1 VAGISRPLHSGLDRP
16 KRDTL
21 VGESSGH
28 RAVAALPERLPRARA
43 VEHPD
48 DEWGTRAGGST
59 MSEDE
64 VETKLDAYR
73 DQVSRPL
80 NRLFRTYGPGKKWW
94 LGLGLVT
101 SVLAYGMVLVT
112 PIVLGTTIDAV
123 FTQESAYALPLV
135 PDAWLPSSRMAQ
147 FWFSTAVVAVALLG
161 GAVLQ
166 WVRGVAINYF
176 AHGVMYAIR
185 VDTYEK
191 MQRLDMTFFD
201 NKETGEVMS
210 ILNNDTNNLEIFF
223 DDVLGQSVR
232 IGVIVL
238 GVTVALVETNWQ
250 LAVITLGAVPLLT
263 GFTWWFMRVI
273 EPRYEVQRSVIGD
286 LNTRIENGLSGIE
299 LVKSTSTEDYENERV
314 RAVSRDVFDA
324 EMDVLKLSYFYRPG
338 MELITGAALLAT
350 FVLGGLWVFSGPP
363 LFFSGELTTGDFV
376 VFMLLTQRLTG
387 PMSQLSSIVDWYQNA
402 KASGKRIC
410 GLMDVPV
417 RIEDAP
423 NAIAL
428 DDVEGRVKYD
438 EVTFAYD
445 GGGTVLDGVDIDVPP
460 GETVA
465 IVGPTGAGKSTVAKL
480 LLRLYDVTE
489 GAVRVDGHDVRD
501 IRLADL
507 RAVTGY
513 VSQDTFLF
521 DGTVAENIRYGRFDA
536 DREDVV
542 DAARAA
548 EAHGFIRNLS
558 DGYDTRVGE
567 RGVKLSGGQRQRIA
581 IARTML
587 QDPEILLLDEATS
600 AVDTETE
607 YLIQRSLDRLAADR
621 TTLVIAHR
629 LSTIKDAETI
639 VVLDDGEVVEQASH
653 EELLA
658 ADGLY
663 ANLWGVQAGEIES
676 LPEDFLE
683 RAMEETAESTR

>member
-1 VAGISRPLHSGLDRP
+1 MV
-16 KRDTL
+16 
-21 VGESSGH
+21 
-28 RAVAALPERLPRARA
+28 
-43 VEHPD
+43 D
-48 DEWGTRAGGST
+48 DEF
-59 MSEDE
+59 
-64 VETKLDAYR
+64 ETELDAYR
-73 DQVSRPL
+73 EGVERPL
-80 NRLFRTYGPGKKWW
+80 WRLFRAYTSDHALW
-94 LGLGLVT
+94 LTIGLVT
-101 SVLAYGMVLVT
+101 SVLAYGTVLVT

-123 FTQESAYALPLV
+123 FTGESAYALPLV
-135 PDAWLPSSRMAQ
+135 PDAWLPAEQEAQ
-147 FWFSTAVVAVALLG
+147 FWFSTGVVAVALLG

-223 DDVLGQSVR
+223 DDVMGQSVR
-232 IGVIVL
+232 IGIIVL
-238 GVTVALVETNWQ
+238 GVTIALVDTNWQ
-250 LAVITLGAVPLLT
+250 LAVVTLGAVPLLA
-263 GFTWWFMRVI
+263 GFTWWFMRII

-299 LVKSTSTEDYENERV
+299 LVKTTSTEDYENERV

-338 MELITGAALLAT
+338 MELITGVALLAT

-363 LFFSGELTTGDFV
+363 LFFSGDLTTGDFV
-376 VFMLLTQRLTG
+376 VFMLLTQQLTG
-387 PMSQLSSIVDWYQNA
+387 PMAQLSSIVDWYENA
-402 KASGKRIC
+402 KASGERIC

-428 DDVEGRVKYD
+428 DDVEGRVAYD
-438 EVTFAYD
+438 DVTFAYD
-445 GGGTVLDGVDIDVPP
+445 SGETVLEGVDIDAES

-480 LLRLYDVTE
+480 LLRLYDVTD

-501 IRLADL
+501 VQLADL
-507 RAVTGY
+507 RSSIGY

-521 DGTVAENIRYGRFDA
+521 DGTVAENVRYGRFDA
-536 DREDVV
+536 DREDVI
-542 DAARAA
+542 AAAEAA
-548 EAHGFIRNLS
+548 EAHGFIQNLS

-581 IARTML
+581 IARTVL

-621 TTLVIAHR
+621 TTVVIAHR
-629 LSTIKDAETI
+629 LSTIKDADTV
-639 VVLDDGEVVEQASH
+639 VVLDDGEVVERGSH
-653 EELLA
+653 DELLA

-676 LPEDFLE
+676 LPEDFLA
-683 RAMEETAESTR
+683 RTAESSTER

>member
-1 VAGISRPLHSGLDRP
+1 MAPG
-16 KRDTL
+16 
-21 VGESSGH
+21 
-28 RAVAALPERLPRARA
+28 
-43 VEHPD
+43 
-48 DEWGTRAGGST
+48 DEF
-59 MSEDE
+59 
-64 VETKLDAYR
+64 ETELDAYR
-73 DQVSRPL
+73 EEVAHPL
-80 NRLFRTYGPGKKWW
+80 WRLFRAYTPGHTAW
-94 LGLGLVT
+94 LAIGLVT
-101 SVLAYGMVLVT
+101 SILAYGTLLVT

-135 PDAWLPSSRMAQ
+135 PDAWLPSGQVAQ
-147 FWFSTAVVAVALLG
+147 FWFSAAVVGGALLG

-185 VDTYEK
+185 VDAYEK

-210 ILNNDTNNLEIFF
+210 ILNNDTSNLETFF
-223 DDVLGQSVR
+223 DNALGDSVR
-232 IGVIVL
+232 IGVIVV
-238 GVTVALVETNWQ
+238 GVTTALLYTNWQ
-250 LAVITLGAVPLLT
+250 LALVTLGAVPLLV

-273 EPRYEVQRSVIGD
+273 EPRYTRHRETIGD

-299 LVKSTSTEDYENERV
+299 LVKTTSTEEYENDRV
-314 RAVSRDVFDA
+314 RRVSRDVFDA
-324 EMDVLKLSYFYRPG
+324 NMSVLKLSYFYRPG

-350 FVLGGLWVFSGPP
+350 FILGGLWVFSGPP
-363 LFFSGELTTGDFV
+363 LFFSGELTTGEFV

-387 PMSQLSSIVDWYQNA
+387 PMAQLSSIVDWYENA

-417 RIEDAP
+417 RIEDRP
-423 NAIAL
+423 DAIAL
-428 DDVEGRVKYD
+428 DDVDGRVASD
-438 EVTFAYD
+438 DVTFAYD
-445 GGGTVLDGVDIDVPP
+445 DGETVLDGVDIDAEP

-480 LLRLYDVTE
+480 LLRLYDVSD

-501 IRLADL
+501 VRLADL
-507 RAVTGY
+507 RSSIGY

-521 DGTVAENIRYGRFDA
+521 DGTVADNIRYGRFDA

-542 DAARAA
+542 AAAEAA
-548 EAHGFIRNLS
+548 EAHNFIQGLS
-558 DGYDTRVGE
+558 EGYDTRVGE

-581 IARTML
+581 IARTVL

-629 LSTIKDAETI
+629 LSTIKDADTI
-639 VVLDDGEVVEQASH
+639 AVLDEGEVVERGSH
-653 EELLA
+653 DELLA

-676 LPEDFLE
+676 LPEDFLARAAE
-683 RAMEETAESTR
+683 RPADRHT

>member
-1 VAGISRPLHSGLDRP
+1 VTDA
-16 KRDTL
+16 
-21 VGESSGH
+21 EF
-28 RAVAALPERLPRARA
+28 
-43 VEHPD
+43 
-48 DEWGTRAGGST
+48 
-59 MSEDE
+59 
-64 VETKLDAYR
+64 ETELDAAR
-73 DQVSRPL
+73 ERVSKPL
-80 NRLFRTYGPGKKWW
+80 WRLFRAYGPGEKRWLV
-94 LGLGLVT
+94 LGLAT
-101 SVLAYGMVLVT
+101 SVLAYGAVLVT

-123 FTQESAYALPLV
+123 FTGESAYGLPFV
-135 PDAWLPSSRMAQ
+135 PGGWLPTEPAAQ
-147 FWFSTAVVAVALLG
+147 FWLSAAVVGGALLG
-161 GAVLQ
+161 GALLQ
-166 WVRGVAINYF
+166 WVRGVAINFF

-185 VDTYEK
+185 VDAYGK

-210 ILNNDTNNLEIFF
+210 ILNNDTSNLETFF
-223 DDVLGQSVR
+223 DNALGDSVR

-238 GVTVALVETNWQ
+238 GVTATLLYTNAQLALV
-250 LAVITLGAVPLLT
+250 TLGAVPLLV
-263 GFTWWFMRVI
+263 GFTWWFVRAI
-273 EPRYEVQRSVIGD
+273 EPRYTRHRETIGD

-299 LVKSTSTEDYENERV
+299 LVKTASTESYENERV
-314 RAVSRDVFDA
+314 RGVSRDVFDA
-324 EMDVLKLSYFYRPG
+324 QMDVLKLSYFYRPG

-363 LFFSGELTTGDFV
+363 LFFTGTLTTGEFV
-376 VFMLLTQRLTG
+376 VFMLLTQQLTG
-387 PMSQLSSIVDWYQNA
+387 PMAQLSSIVDWYENA
-402 KASGKRIC
+402 RASGKRIC

-417 RIEDAP
+417 RIADAP
-423 NAIAL
+423 NPIAL
-428 DDVEGRVKYD
+428 EDPEGRVEYD
-438 EVTFAYD
+438 DVTFAYD
-445 GGGTVLDGVDIDVPP
+445 SGETVLEGVDIEVAP

-480 LLRLYDVTE
+480 LLRLYDVSGPTGPDGSLGE
-489 GAVRVDGHDVRD
+489 RSESDGVADGAVRVDGHDVRD
-501 IRLADL
+501 LRLADL
-507 RAVTGY
+507 RSAVGY

-536 DREDVV
+536 DWEAVI
-542 DAARAA
+542 AAAEAA
-548 EAHGFIRNLS
+548 EAHGFIQDLPE
-558 DGYDTRVGE
+558 GYDTRVGE

-581 IARTML
+581 IARTVL

-629 LSTIKDAETI
+629 LSTVKDADTV
-639 VVLDDGEVVEQASH
+639 VVLDDGEVVERGNH

-676 LPEDFLE
+676 LPEEFLA
-683 RAMEETAESTR
+683 RTAESAGER

>member
-1 VAGISRPLHSGLDRP
+1 MTGVQ
-16 KRDTL
+16 TC
-21 VGESSGH
+21 
-28 RAVAALPERLPRARA
+28 ALPIC
-43 VEHPD
+43 
-48 DEWGTRAGGST
+48 
-59 MSEDE
+59 
-64 VETKLDAYR
+64 K
-73 DQVSRPL
+73 
-80 NRLFRTYGPGKKWW
+80 
-94 LGLGLVT
+94 
-101 SVLAYGMVLVT
+101 
-112 PIVLGTTIDAV
+112 
-123 FTQESAYALPLV
+123 QE
-135 PDAWLPSSRMAQ
+135 AQ
-147 FWFSTAVVAVALLG
+147 FWFSTGVVAAALLG

-185 VDTYEK
+185 VDAYEK

-210 ILNNDTNNLEIFF
+210 ILNNDTSNLETFF
-223 DDVLGQSVR
+223 DNALGDSVR
-232 IGVIVL
+232 IGVIVV
-238 GVTVALVETNWQ
+238 GVTTALLYTNWQ
-250 LAVITLGAVPLLT
+250 LALVTLGAVPLLV

-273 EPRYEVQRSVIGD
+273 EPRYTRHRETIGD

-299 LVKSTSTEDYENERV
+299 LVKTTSTEEYENDRV
-314 RAVSRDVFDA
+314 RRVSRDVFDA
-324 EMDVLKLSYFYRPG
+324 NMDVLKLSYFYRPG

-363 LFFSGELTTGDFV
+363 LFFSGELTTGEFV

-387 PMSQLSSIVDWYQNA
+387 PMAQLSSIVDWYENA

-410 GLMDVPV
+410 GLIDVPV

-428 DDVEGRVKYD
+428 DDIEGRVEYD
-438 EVTFAYD
+438 DVTFAYD
-445 GGGTVLDGVDIDVPP
+445 D
-460 GETVA
+460 GETVLNEVDINADSGETIA
-465 IVGPTGAGKSTVAKL
+465 IVGPTGAGKSTIAKL
-480 LLRLYDVTE
+480 LLRLYDVTD
-489 GAVRVDGHDVRD
+489 GAVRVGGHDIRD
-501 IRLADL
+501 VRLADL
-507 RAVTGY
+507 RSSIGY

-542 DAARAA
+542 AAAEAA
-548 EAHGFIRNLS
+548 EAHGFIQGFS
-558 DGYDTRVGE
+558 EGYDTRVGE

-581 IARTML
+581 IARTVL

-629 LSTIKDAETI
+629 LSTIKDADTI
-639 VVLDDGEVVEQASH
+639 VVLDDGEVVERGSH

-658 ADGLY
+658 AGGLY

-676 LPEDFLE
+676 LPEEFLA
-683 RAMEETAESTR
+683 RTAESSVER

>member
-1 VAGISRPLHSGLDRP
+1 
-16 KRDTL
+16 
-21 VGESSGH
+21 
-28 RAVAALPERLPRARA
+28 
-43 VEHPD
+43 
-48 DEWGTRAGGST
+48 
-59 MSEDE
+59 
-64 VETKLDAYR
+64 
-73 DQVSRPL
+73 
-80 NRLFRTYGPGKKWW
+80 
-94 LGLGLVT
+94 VT
-101 SVLAYGMVLVT
+101 SIFAYGTVLVT

-123 FTQESAYALPLV
+123 FTGESEYALPLV
-135 PDAWLPSSRMAQ
+135 PTAWLPAEPTAQ
-147 FWFSTAVVAVALLG
+147 FWLSAAVVGIALLG
-161 GAVLQ
+161 GAILQ
-166 WVRGVAINYF
+166 WFRGVAMNFF
-176 AHGVMYAIR
+176 AHGVMYQIR
-185 VDTYEK
+185 VDAYEK

-201 NKETGEVMS
+201 NKETGEIIS
-210 ILNNDTNNLEIFF
+210 ILNNDTGNLEVFF
-223 DDVLGQSVR
+223 DNALGDSVR

-238 GVTVALVETNWQ
+238 GVTGALLYTNWQ
-250 LAVITLGAVPLLT
+250 LALVTLGAVPLLV

-273 EPRYEVQRSVIGD
+273 EPRYTRQRETVGD

-299 LVKSTSTEDYENERV
+299 LVKTTGTEAYENERV
-314 RAVSRDVFDA
+314 RGVSRDVFEA
-324 EMDVLKLSYFYRPG
+324 QMDVLKLSYFYRPG
-338 MELITGAALLAT
+338 MELVTGTVLLAT

-387 PMSQLSSIVDWYQNA
+387 PMSQSASIVDWYENA

-423 NAIAL
+423 NPIAL
-428 DDVEGRVKYD
+428 DDVDGRVEYD
-438 EVTFAYD
+438 DVTFTYD
-445 GGGTVLDGVDIDVPP
+445 GEVRSTADSPTGKRRDPGGGDTVLDGIDIAAGA

-480 LLRLYDVTE
+480 LLRLYDVTD
-489 GAVRVDGHDVRD
+489 GAVKVDGHDVRD
-501 IRLADL
+501 VRLADL
-507 RAVTGY
+507 RAAIGY

-542 DAARAA
+542 AAAEAA
-548 EAHGFIRNLS
+548 EAHAFIEALS
-558 DGYDTRVGE
+558 EGYETRVGE

-581 IARTML
+581 IARTVL

-629 LSTIKDAETI
+629 LSTVKDADRI
-639 VVLDDGEVVEQASH
+639 VVLDEGRVVERGTH

-676 LPEDFLE
+676 LPDEFLA
-683 RAMEETAESTR
+683 RATEGPTNRRT

>member
-1 VAGISRPLHSGLDRP
+1 MAD
-16 KRDTL
+16 
-21 VGESSGH
+21 
-28 RAVAALPERLPRARA
+28 
-43 VEHPD
+43 
-48 DEWGTRAGGST
+48 
-59 MSEDE
+59 SEGF
-64 VETKLDAYR
+64 ETELDAYR
-73 DQVSRPL
+73 DRVERPL
-80 NRLFRTYGPGKKWW
+80 WRLFRAYAPGKALW
-94 LGLGLVT
+94 LTVGLVT
-101 SVLAYGMVLVT
+101 SVLAYGTLLVT

-135 PDAWLPSSRMAQ
+135 PEAWLPTDRTAQ
-147 FWFSTAVVAVALLG
+147 FWFSTAVVGGALLG

-166 WVRGVAINYF
+166 WVRGVAINFF
-176 AHGVMYAIR
+176 AHGVMYEIR
-185 VDTYEK
+185 VDAYEK

-210 ILNNDTNNLEIFF
+210 ILNNDTSNLETFF
-223 DDVLGQSVR
+223 DNALGDSVR
-232 IGVIVL
+232 IGVIVV
-238 GVTVALVETNWQ
+238 GVTAALLYTNRQLALV
-250 LAVITLGAVPLLT
+250 TLGAVPLLV

-273 EPRYEVQRSVIGD
+273 EPRYTRHRETIGD

-299 LVKSTSTEDYENERV
+299 LVKTTSTEEYENERV
-314 RAVSRDVFDA
+314 RGVSREVFDA
-324 EMDVLKLSYFYRPG
+324 NMDVLKLSYFYRPG

-387 PMSQLSSIVDWYQNA
+387 PMAQLSSIVDWYENA

-417 RIEDAP
+417 RIEDATNP
-423 NAIAL
+423 IAL
-428 DDVEGRVKYD
+428 EDVEGRVAYD
-438 EVTFAYD
+438 DVTFAYD
-445 GGGTVLDGVDIDVPP
+445 DGETVLESVDIDAEP

-465 IVGPTGAGKSTVAKL
+465 IVGPTGAGKSTIAKL
-480 LLRLYDVTE
+480 LLRLYDVSD

-501 IRLADL
+501 VRLADL
-507 RAVTGY
+507 RSSIGY

-542 DAARAA
+542 DAAEAA
-548 EAHGFIRNLS
+548 EAHGFIQGLS
-558 DGYDTRVGE
+558 EGYDTRVGE

-581 IARTML
+581 IARTVL

-629 LSTIKDAETI
+629 LSTIKDADTI
-639 VVLDDGEVVEQASH
+639 VVLDEGQVAERGSH

-676 LPEDFLE
+676 LPEDFLA
-683 RAMEETAESTR
+683 RTAESTAEQ

>member
-1 VAGISRPLHSGLDRP
+1 MAADGSETALDAHRDAVERPL
-16 KRDTL
+16 
-21 VGESSGH
+21 
-28 RAVAALPERLPRARA
+28 
-43 VEHPD
+43 
-48 DEWGTRAGGST
+48 W
-59 MSEDE
+59 
-64 VETKLDAYR
+64 
-73 DQVSRPL
+73 
-80 NRLFRTYGPGKKWW
+80 RLFREYAGDHAGW
-94 LGLGLVT
+94 LAVGLAT
-101 SVLAYGMVLVT
+101 SALAYGTVLVT
-112 PIVLGTTIDAV
+112 PVVLGTTIDAV
-123 FTQESAYALPLV
+123 FARESAYALPLV
-135 PDAWLPSSRMAQ
+135 PDSWLPDGRDAQ
-147 FWFSTAVVAVALLG
+147 FRFSAGVVGAALLG

-185 VDTYEK
+185 VDAYEK

-201 NKETGEVMS
+201 DKETGEVMS
-210 ILNNDTNNLEIFF
+210 ILNNDTSNLETFF
-223 DDVLGQSVR
+223 DNALGDSVR
-232 IGVIVL
+232 IGVIVV
-238 GVTVALVETNWQ
+238 GVTTALVYTNAQ
-250 LAVITLGAVPLLT
+250 LALVTLGAVPLLV

-273 EPRYEVQRSVIGD
+273 EPRYRRHRESIGD

-299 LVKSTSTEDYENERV
+299 LVKTTSTEAYENDRV
-314 RAVSRDVFDA
+314 RSVSRDVFDA
-324 EMDVLKLSYFYRPG
+324 NMDVLRLSYFYRPG

-363 LFFSGELTTGDFV
+363 LFFTGELTTGDFV

-387 PMSQLSSIVDWYQNA
+387 PMAQLSSIVDWYENA

-417 RIEDAP
+417 RIADAP
-423 NAIAL
+423 NPVAL
-428 DDVEGRVKYD
+428 GDVDGRVAYD
-438 EVTFAYD
+438 DVTFAYESGD
-445 GGGTVLDGVDIDVPP
+445 TVLDGVDIAVDP

-480 LLRLYDVTE
+480 LLRLYDVTD

-501 IRLADL
+501 AALADL
-507 RAVTGY
+507 RSSIGY

-521 DGTVAENIRYGRFDA
+521 DGTIAENIRYGRFDA
-536 DREDVV
+536 DREAVIE
-542 DAARAA
+542 AAEAA
-548 EAHGFIRNLS
+548 EAHEFVRGLS
-558 DGYDTRVGE
+558 EGYDTRVGE

-581 IARTML
+581 IARTVL

-621 TTLVIAHR
+621 TTVVIAHR
-629 LSTIKDAETI
+629 LSTVRDADTI
-639 VVLDDGEVVEQASH
+639 VVLDDGRVVERGTH

-663 ANLWGVQAGEIES
+663 AKLWGVQAGEIES
-676 LPEDFLE
+676 LPDEFLDLETE
-683 RAMEETAESTR
+683 RSATQRR

>member
-1 VAGISRPLHSGLDRP
+1 MPQV
-16 KRDTL
+16 
-21 VGESSGH
+21 
-28 RAVAALPERLPRARA
+28 
-43 VEHPD
+43 
-48 DEWGTRAGGST
+48 DEF
-59 MSEDE
+59 
-64 VETKLDAYR
+64 ETELDASR
-73 DQVSRPL
+73 DQVDRPL
-80 NRLFRTYGPGKKWW
+80 WRLFRAYTPGHTVWLT
-94 LGLGLVT
+94 LGLLT
-101 SVLAYGMVLVT
+101 SVLAYGTVLVT

-135 PDAWLPSSRMAQ
+135 PDAWLPTKRTTQ
-147 FWFSTAVVAVALLG
+147 FWFSTAVVGGALLG

-176 AHGVMYAIR
+176 AHGVMYDIR

-210 ILNNDTNNLEIFF
+210 ILNNDTNNLEVFF
-223 DDVLGQSVR
+223 DNVLGQSVR
-232 IGVIVL
+232 IGVIVV
-238 GVTVALVETNWQ
+238 GVSIALVETNWQ
-250 LAVITLGAVPLLT
+250 LAAVTLGAVPLLA

-273 EPRYEVQRSVIGD
+273 EPRYETQRAVIGD

-299 LVKSTSTEDYENERV
+299 LVKTTSTEEYENERV
-314 RAVSRDVFDA
+314 RSVSRDVFDA

-338 MELITGAALLAT
+338 MELVTGVALLAT

-387 PMSQLSSIVDWYQNA
+387 PMAQLSSIVDWYENA
-402 KASGKRIC
+402 RASGKRIC
-410 GLMDVPV
+410 GLMDVSV
-417 RIEDAP
+417 RIEDAANP
-423 NAIAL
+423 IPL
-428 DDVEGRVKYD
+428 GEVDGRVEYD
-438 EVTFAYD
+438 DVTFAYD
-445 GGGTVLDGVDIDVPP
+445 DGGVRRTTDSSTGERRDPGDSETVLEGVDVEADP

-465 IVGPTGAGKSTVAKL
+465 IVGPTGAGKSTIAKL
-480 LLRLYDVTE
+480 LLRLYDVTD

-501 IRLADL
+501 VRLADL
-507 RAVTGY
+507 RSSIGY

-542 DAARAA
+542 DAAEAA
-548 EAHGFIRNLS
+548 EAHGFIQGLS
-558 DGYDTRVGE
+558 EGYDTRVGE

-581 IARTML
+581 IARTVL

-629 LSTIKDAETI
+629 LSTVKDADTI
-639 VVLDDGEVVEQASH
+639 VVLDEGRVVERGSH
-653 EELLA
+653 EDLLA

-676 LPEDFLE
+676 LPEEFLE
-683 RAMEETAESTR
+683 RATGETAESTR